1 VLAAKALSSFLAH
14 SALFLNTLKMDY
26 RRIGGHDQFA
36 DCINVGVDTLAEAFD
51 HVIDRVSSKSLAM
64 IKLLSKMGPFL
75 TVRHEVRVEIVLD
88 HSNLL
93 SSDFFDLLN
102 EVLRDNIW
110 RWNVAFREFFHKFCS
125 RSSRNGKLQGPGV
138 RFELL
143 HSGVHLS
150 LNRFCVVAKIV

>member
-1 VLAAKALSSFLAH
+1 
-14 SALFLNTLKMDY
+14 MDHH
-26 RRIGGHDQFA
+26 RIGGHYQFA
-36 DCINVGVDTLAEAFD
+36 DCINEGVVTLAEAFD

-64 IKLLSKMGPFL
+64 IKLLSKIGPFL

-110 RWNVAFREFFHKFCS
+110 RWNGAFREFFHKFCS